1 LARIGVDVGGTF
13 TDLILM
19 DEGSG
24 QVSVH
29 KTQST
34 PQDTSVGVTNG
45 VLEICKMSEVPHGS
59 VDLLFYGTTEA
70 TNIVVE
76 HKGASMGMITTE
88 GFRDI
93 VHIGRQKR
101 FFTYSIL
108 VDQPWQKDPLVLRR
122 NRLTVPERIDSH
134 GNVLRKLD
142 EEGTRAA
149 ATALRSA
156 GVQSVAI
163 CFLNSYVNP
172 EHELRAR
179 SLVLEEFPEA
189 HVSLSHEVVNQYRE
203 YERFSTTCLN
213 AYIAPIV
220 GKHVD
225 TLRERLAGHDI
236 NPKIML
242 MQSNGGTTTTTW
254 ARERPVSLLMSGPAA
269 GLISGIE
276 FAGLADVENI
286 ITVDVGGTTADFGV
300 APGRTLRY
308 KHLLDTKIR
317 GYAAMIP
324 MLDMD
329 TIGAGGGSLAFVDEG
344 GAFRVGPQSAGAVP
358 GPACYGLGGTQP
370 TVTDAH
376 LVMKRLNPAYLL
388 GGRLKV
394 QPDKSESALRSAVCK
409 PLGMGVEEAALGTVK
424 IANHNMVQALELNI
438 TGRGYDPRD
447 FSLMAFGGA
456 GPLHACELARH
467 LSIPRVIIPP
477 VPGITSAIGL
487 LLTDVLY
494 TESKTAMQ
502 NSSFPDLARLGSDF
516 ASLEKEVYERLKAD
530 GFPEGKIAVSRFAEC
545 RYVGQSYELRVGF
558 DSGRVTRA
566 SMANLLKSFHKA
578 HHREYSLSFPEKPI
592 EIVHIHVVGRG
603 LIRSLRWKK
612 ILRGD
617 RSPAKA
623 RKDVRET
630 LFEVGGKPKWVK
642 TTIYER
648 GMLKAGNVIRGP
660 AIVEQK
666 DATSVI
672 DFNCKAKVDGY
683 GNMLVEVRQ

>member
-1 LARIGVDVGGTF
+1 LARVGIDVGGTF
-13 TDLILM
+13 TDIVM
-19 DEGSG
+19 VDESSGSI
-24 QVSVH
+24 SVH

-34 PQDTSVGVTNG
+34 PQDTSVGVTTG
-45 VLEICKMSEVPHGS
+45 VLEVCKKSKVPHSS

-76 HKGASMGMITTE
+76 HKGALTGMITTH
-88 GFRDI
+88 GFRDVI
-93 VHIGRQKR
+93 HIGRQKR
-101 FFTYSIL
+101 FYTYSIL
-108 VDQPWQKDPLVLRR
+108 VDQPWQKHSLVLRR
-122 NRLTVPERIDSH
+122 NRLTVHERIDSQ
-134 GNVLRKLD
+134 GRVLQKLD
-142 EEGTRAA
+142 ETETRAA
-149 ATALRSA
+149 ARTLREA
-156 GVQSVAI
+156 GVKSVAV

-179 SLVLEEFPEA
+179 SLVAEEFPEA
-189 HVSLSHEVVNQYRE
+189 KVSLSHEVVNQYRE

-225 TLRERLAGHDI
+225 SLRERLAGQGV

-242 MQSNGGTTTTTW
+242 MQSNGGTTTTAW
-254 ARERPVSLLMSGPAA
+254 ARERPVALLMSGPAA

-276 FAGLADVENI
+276 FAGLAGVQNI

-300 APGRTLRY
+300 APGRALRY
-308 KHLLDTKIR
+308 KHLLDTRIK

-329 TIGAGGGSLAFVDEG
+329 TIGAGGGSIAYVDEG

-358 GPACYGLGGTQP
+358 GPACYGLGGKLP

-376 LVMKRLNPAYLL
+376 IVMKRLNPEYML

-394 QPDKSESALRSAVCK
+394 HPEKSEGALRAEICE
-409 PLGMGVEEAALGTVK
+409 PLRMGVDEAALGTVK

-456 GPLHACELARH
+456 GPLHACELARN
-467 LSIPRVIIPP
+467 LSIPQVIIPP

-494 TESKTAMQ
+494 TESKTSMQ
-502 NSSFPDLARLGSDF
+502 NSSSPDLARLGADF
-516 ASLEKEVYERLKAD
+516 VSMESEIHRRLKDD
-530 GFPEGKIAVSRFAEC
+530 GFPDSKIVLSRFAEC
-545 RYVGQSYELRVGF
+545 RYVGQSYELRVAF
-558 DSGRVTRA
+558 DPGRVTRE
-566 SMANLLKSFHKA
+566 SMADLQRAFHKA
-578 HHREYSLSFPEKPI
+578 HHREYALSFPEKPI
-592 EIVHIHVVGRG
+592 EVVHLHVVGRG
-603 LIRSLRWKK
+603 LIRSLSWKK
-612 ILRGD
+612 IPRGG

-623 RKDVRET
+623 RKGERET
-630 LFEVGGKPKWVK
+630 LFDFRGKPRWVS
-642 TTIYER
+642 TGIYER
-648 GMLKAGNVIRGP
+648 SLLRAGNVLAGP
-660 AIVEQK
+660 TIVEQE
-666 DATSVI
+666 DSTSVI
-672 DFNCKAKVDGY
+672 DFGCKAKVDGY
-683 GNMLVEVRQ
+683 GNMLVEVGR